1 MRYSIEPKDRIYAKG
16 MAFLSFVKN
25 MSKNLSNKYGEKF
38 IDSAKTSTADAIKT
52 ASKRAIQKT
61 EEATGDLIGNE
72 IADKITSVS
81 KKSTKELQNNETEV
95 CRASPKDIPKKRY
108 IYSGYIL
115 DIFWKDHKLLMN

>member
-1 MRYSIEPKDRIYAKG
+1 MKIIKTRYSVEPRYG
-16 MAFLSFVKN
+16 FLSFAKN
-25 MSKNLSNKYGEKF
+25 IDKNLSNKYGQKLL
-38 IDSAKTSTADAIKT
+38 DSAKKSTTDAVKS

-95 CRASPKDIPKKRY
+95 CRSSPKDIPKKRC
-108 IYSGYIL
+108 IYPEERPQVIDEL
-115 DIFWKDHKLLMN
+115 RLV

>member
-1 MRYSIEPKDRIYAKG
+1 M
-16 MAFLSFVKN
+16 VKN
-25 MSKNLSNKYGEKF
+25 FLIVQKK
-38 IDSAKTSTADAIKT
+38 STTDAVKST
-52 ASKRAIQKT
+52 SKRAIQKT